1 MRPRRDR
8 RCRAHPTGPDPTG
21 SAALGAPDMTASSRS
36 GMPWEGL
43 GRLHLSKER
52 SQRVQKGLF
61 KLVSSFL
68 QLATS
73 CLDSPS
79 DISASLQE
87 GPNLLLRWPQ
97 KGGSFGS

>member
-1 MRPRRDR
+1 MTSRPARPGDAAAPGPAVQSPPDRTRPHRICRPR
-8 RCRAHPTGPDPTG
+8 G
-21 SAALGAPDMTASSRS
+21 S
-36 GMPWEGL
+36 
-43 GRLHLSKER
+43 R

>member
-1 MRPRRDR
+1 MLIGAARGSPEPLQGIAGENRRLKKKN
-8 RCRAHPTGPDPTG
+8 
-21 SAALGAPDMTASSRS
+21 LGAGLHAGKKRRSRKRSQDMTASSRS

-61 KLVSSFL
+61 KL
-68 QLATS
+68 
-73 CLDSPS
+73 
-79 DISASLQE
+79 E

>member
-61 KLVSSFL
+61 KL
-68 QLATS
+68 
-73 CLDSPS
+73 
-79 DISASLQE
+79 E